1 MPGVPSFKGCE
12 GCRKQKKKV
21 GTPIPTESRLR
32 TLVCH
37 FELLRQESQCDQIK
51 PACSR
56 CTRLQIPCV
65 GCGQQRYKFK
75 NQTMSQQPRGSSQL
89 ALSKHESAISMP
101 VPPAPLSNSTTRVAG
116 SLVSALA
123 VTDIRYELSIYGD
136 FLPDIPK
143 RLGRNA
149 ALDSSVAALAT
160 AFRAVHTGLKPA
172 VVYLKYAT
180 ALNSLRLCLDDPVEA
195 QSTETLCAIW
205 MIVICQV
212 GDLVSGPRE

>member
-21 GTPIPTESRLR
+21 GTP
-32 TLVCH
+32 TL
-37 FELLRQESQCDQIK
+37 FEDDLHLSLFRFKLLRQETQCDQNK

-75 NQTMSQQPRGSSQL
+75 NHTVYQEPHEFSQV
-89 ALSKHESAISMP
+89 ALSKHESPISSH
-101 VPPAPLSNSTTRVAG
+101 VPPAPLSNSTTRVVG

-136 FLPDIPK
+136 FLLDIPK

-149 ALDSSVAALAT
+149 ALDSSVAALTT
-160 AFRAVHTGLKPA
+160 AFQAVHTGLKPA
-172 VVYLKYAT
+172 KVYLEYAT

-195 QSTETLCAIW
+195 QSPETLCAIW

-212 GDLVSGPRE
+212 GEQSL